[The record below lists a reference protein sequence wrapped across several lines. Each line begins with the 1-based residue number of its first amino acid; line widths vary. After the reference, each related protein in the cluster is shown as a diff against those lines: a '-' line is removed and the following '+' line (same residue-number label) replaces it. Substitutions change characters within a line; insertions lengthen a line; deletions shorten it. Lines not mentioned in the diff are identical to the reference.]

1 MGFQKGNKQGKG
13 RPAGAVN
20 KTHKEVRILIVD
32 FLDKNQEQFKE
43 KMGKLNDRDFCSL
56 YLKMLSMV
64 KPNIT
69 PIYHGNLEP
78 SKATD
83 WELD

>member
-1 MGFQKGNKQGKG
+1 MKFEKGNKKGKG
-13 RPAGAVN
+13 RPAGSVN
-20 KTHKEVRILIVD
+20 KTHKEIRILIVD
-32 FLDKNQEQFKE
+32 FLDKNQEKFNE
-43 KMGKLNDRDFCSL
+43 RMERLNDRDFCSL

-78 SKATD
+78 K
-83 WELD
+83 